1 MRILLVTPFLP
12 PRIGGIE
19 RHSENF
25 VAEFSKEPNN
35 RITVL
40 TSRRFN
46 ESKLSHYPSNVKV
59 ITLNSLVLFG
69 RLPIPIPTYG
79 NVKKFTQLAKIQF
92 DRLLIQSHLFP
103 ISTLSA
109 SIFRAIP
116 TRIWINHSSGFI
128 VMNKS
133 LIQKIEIAYEKFQ
146 LAIMARRVNRF
157 IAVSEESANW
167 ANALSGKNFE
177 FISNGVN
184 SKLIAPRK
192 NFPTEIGKLSFVY
205 VSRLIPGKG
214 GIEAIEIFQKLICKL
229 HKDYEMTLTI
239 IGDGTELTLMED
251 FARDNHLPVTFVG
264 AIQHQRVIE
273 LLKVADIFLY
283 PSNYPE
289 GLPTV
294 ILESIASGLLVA
306 TTVTAGLR
314 PFIANSTMVQGDI
327 DDLPDKI
334 VGTIKNIPELIT
346 KIESSQRI
354 LSDRYTWDSI
364 MKDFLK

>member
-35 RITVL
+35 KITVL

-46 ESKLSHYPSNVKV
+46 DSKLSHYPSNVKV
-59 ITLNSLVLFG
+59 ITLESLVLFG

-92 DRLLIQSHLFP
+92 DRLFIQSHLFP

-109 SIFRAIP
+109 SIFRATP

-192 NFPTEIGKLSFVY
+192 
-205 VSRLIPGKG
+205 
-214 GIEAIEIFQKLICKL
+214 IFQLRL
-229 HKDYEMTLTI
+229 GSL
-239 IGDGTELTLMED
+239 
-251 FARDNHLPVTFVG
+251 
-264 AIQHQRVIE
+264 
-273 LLKVADIFLY
+273 
-283 PSNYPE
+283 
-289 GLPTV
+289 
-294 ILESIASGLLVA
+294 AS
-306 TTVTAGLR
+306 
-314 PFIANSTMVQGDI
+314 SMS
-327 DDLPDKI
+327 PD
-334 VGTIKNIPELIT
+334 
-346 KIESSQRI
+346 
-354 LSDRYTWDSI
+354 
-364 MKDFLK
+364 